1 MRRIFPLMPWGMRF
15 DKVRTVIE
23 QADNALES
31 SGSLNELA
39 DFLSDSPEEESTDKE
54 IGNQSDESTAEG
66 DTETEENDDS
76 EDESEEDETEAA
88 PVEQKVTI
96 KVKGDDGSEETL
108 ELTTDEIAS
117 GYMRQKAFTQ
127 KTQALA
133 ERETQA
139 VEFLKSKH
147 DEIRTQYLQQ
157 AESARMAVAQMAGL
171 KTEAELASLAQTDPA
186 AWVAEVQRQ
195 KQINGFLQGL
205 DNQLMQERQR
215 AEQERQQRHAQT
227 LQQQYQR
234 TWSELEK
241 EKIDKP
247 TLAKIYGNVNKT
259 YGFSEHEL
267 SSVYDYRL
275 VKMMRDAAAYQELK
289 ARKPEVTRKVAEAP
303 RMPAKQAPAAE
314 VRQRKALDGKFKS
327 GRAKLNDLAAY
338 I

>member
-1 MRRIFPLMPWGMRF
+1 MDGHA
-15 DKVRTVIE
+15 E
-23 QADNALES
+23 NAPEA
-31 SGSLNELA
+31 SLDDLA
-39 DFLSDSPEEESTDKE
+39 NFLSDTPEQESDD
-54 IGNQSDESTAEG
+54 GNVSENTADDSTARG
-66 DTETEENDDS
+66 DTDDEANDAQDES
-76 EDESEEDETEAA
+76 EDEKSDEEEAA
-88 PVEQKVTI
+88 KPASAEKIAVTI
-96 KVKGDDGSEETL
+96 KADDGTETTEEVAVDELVKG
-108 ELTTDEIAS
+108 
-117 GYMRQKAFTQ
+117 YQRQADYTR
-127 KTQALA
+127 KTQQLA

-139 VEFLKSKH
+139 VEFLRSKH

-171 KTEAELASLAQTDPA
+171 KTEVELAQLAQQDRG

-195 KQINGFLQGL
+195 NQINGFLQGL

-259 YGFSEHEL
+259 YGFSEQEL

-289 ARKPEVTRKVAEAP
+289 ARKPEVTKKVAEAP

-314 VRQRKALDGKFKS
+314 VRQRKALDGKFQS

-338 I
+338 LR

>member
-1 MRRIFPLMPWGMRF
+1 MDGHA
-15 DKVRTVIE
+15 E
-23 QADNALES
+23 NAPEA
-31 SGSLNELA
+31 SLSDLA
-39 DFLSDSPEEESTDKE
+39 DFLSDTPAAESEDEEQADTTAD
-54 IGNQSDESTAEG
+54 DSTADG
-66 DTETEENDDS
+66 DTDDEANDAQDDS
-76 EDESEEDETEAA
+76 EGDEPDDEEAA
-88 PVEQKVTI
+88 KPASAEKIAVTI
-96 KVKGDDGSEETL
+96 KAEDGTETTEEVPVDELVKG
-108 ELTTDEIAS
+108 
-117 GYMRQKAFTQ
+117 YQRQSDYTR
-127 KTQALA
+127 KTQQLA

-171 KTEAELASLAQTDPA
+171 KTEAELAQLAQQDPA

-205 DNQLMQERQR
+205 DQQLMQERQR
-215 AEQERQQRHAQT
+215 ASQEQQQRQAQT

-247 TLAKIYGNVNKT
+247 TLTKIYGNVNKI
-259 YGFSEHEL
+259 YGFSEQEL

-275 VKMMRDAAAYQELK
+275 VKMMRDATAYQELK
-289 ARKPEVTRKVAEAP
+289 ARKPEVTKKVTDAP
-303 RMPAKQAPAAE
+303 RMPARQAPAAE
-314 VRQRKALDGKFKS
+314 VRQRKALDGKFTS

-338 I
+338 LK

>member
-1 MRRIFPLMPWGMRF
+1 MDGHA
-15 DKVRTVIE
+15 E
-23 QADNALES
+23 NAPEA
-31 SGSLNELA
+31 SLNDLA
-39 DFLSDSPEEESTDKE
+39 DFLSDTPNEESE
-54 IGNQSDESTAEG
+54 DEEQADTSADDSTADDSTADG
-66 DTETEENDDS
+66 DTDDDANDAQDDS
-76 EDESEEDETEAA
+76 EGDESDDEEAA
-88 PVEQKVTI
+88 KPASVEKIAVTI
-96 KVKGDDGSEETL
+96 KAEDGTETTEEVAVEELVKG
-108 ELTTDEIAS
+108 
-117 GYMRQKAFTQ
+117 YQRQADYTR
-127 KTQALA
+127 KTQQLA

-171 KTEAELASLAQTDPA
+171 RPEAELAQLAQQDPA

-247 TLAKIYGNVNKT
+247 TLAKIYEGVSKS
-259 YGFSEHEL
+259 YGFSQDEL
-267 SSVYDYRL
+267 GKVYDHRL
-275 VKMMRDAAAYQELK
+275 VKLFRDATAYQQLK
-289 ARKPEVTRKVAEAP
+289 AQKGEVTKKVTDAP

-314 VRQRKALDGKFKS
+314 VRQRKALDGKFTS

-338 I
+338 LR